1 MGINRHRDKNKYRVS
16 KALKFLFVF
25 AQQFT
30 EETQNYNIIM
40 KKDKVIPKSRLVAK
54 KKNRRR

>member
-1 MGINRHRDKNKYRVS
+1 MGINRRRDKNKYRVS

-30 EETQNYNIIM
+30 EEIQNYNIIM
-40 KKDKVIPKSRLVAK
+40 KKDKVIPKSRQVAK
-54 KKNRRR
+54 DRRR